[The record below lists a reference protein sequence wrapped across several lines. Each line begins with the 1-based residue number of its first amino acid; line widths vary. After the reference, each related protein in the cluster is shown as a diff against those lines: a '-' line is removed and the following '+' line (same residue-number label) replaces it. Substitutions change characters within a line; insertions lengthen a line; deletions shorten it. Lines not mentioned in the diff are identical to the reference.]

1 MISNWT
7 LFRQC
12 NIAISHCLISRTQ
25 KAPMLGILPIDTSF
39 LAWYR
44 VAEIHER
51 RLGFGLGLQDFQ
63 MEPHPVP
70 PFNFTNIHPKNS
82 MFQQLIDMHLY
93 NRFVRGIFKKIIFYQ
108 QAMLMDHGYI
118 LVIFFSKTKISGNY
132 FASLAELENTIVVF
146 WQCRLHGPIKTKFKN
161 FLTIFYF

>member
-44 VAEIHER
+44 VSEIHER
-51 RLGFGLGLQDFQ
+51 RLGFGLGFGFGLSSSNMGLGLGLGLKWGYTTF
-63 MEPHPVP
+63 
-70 PFNFTNIHPKNS
+70 PK
-82 MFQQLIDMHLY
+82 
-93 NRFVRGIFKKIIFYQ
+93 R
-108 QAMLMDHGYI
+108 
-118 LVIFFSKTKISGNY
+118 
-132 FASLAELENTIVVF
+132 
-146 WQCRLHGPIKTKFKN
+146 
-161 FLTIFYF
+161 

>member
-1 MISNWT
+1 
-7 LFRQC
+7 
-12 NIAISHCLISRTQ
+12 
-25 KAPMLGILPIDTSF
+25 
-39 LAWYR
+39 
-44 VAEIHER
+44 
-51 RLGFGLGLQDFQ
+51 

-146 WQCRLHGPIKTKFKN
+146 W
-161 FLTIFYF
+161 